1 VTVVIHD
8 RQRRAGAPAGSFAS
22 EAGRAILVAMT
33 ATLTSATFVGRTE
46 ELARLAAAADRAAAG
61 TPTAV
66 VVGGEAGVG
75 KTRLVGELVAS
86 ARQAGATVLVGGCVE
101 LGGEG
106 LPFAPLI
113 EALRGFVRDLDEP
126 ELAQLVPGRAR
137 VELAR
142 LLPELGPGG
151 PGPDAAGSWVGGP
164 GAEPRGSGLGSEQR
178 RLFELLL
185 VLLERL
191 GSERPAV
198 LVVEDLHWADRSTR
212 DLLAFLV
219 RNLRHGRLLLVMT
232 YRSDELHRRHPL
244 RPFLAELDRGRRA
257 ERLELARFGRDEVA
271 AQLAGIQGTPAP
283 PELTERIHA
292 RSDGN
297 AFFVEEL
304 AATAAADGELPPSL
318 RDTLLARIELLAEPT
333 QQVLGVAAAA
343 GARVG
348 HDLLAEVAGLPDAE
362 LLAGLREAVSAHVL
376 LVAADDGAYG
386 FRHALVKEAV
396 YAELLPGERTRL
408 HARFAAA
415 LAGRDAGGDPG
426 LAAELAWHWY
436 AAHDLERALPAAVEA
451 GRAAERAF
459 AYAEAQRQ
467 FERALELWDRVP
479 GATAGLD
486 KAELLARAGEAA
498 ANAGAADRAV
508 ALVRGALAEV
518 APGRD
523 PLLAGQLTER
533 LGFHLRIAGR
543 PGAMEA
549 YQEAI
554 GLVPPGPTVER
565 ARVLAG
571 LGQALMLRARFA
583 EAIATCE
590 EAIQVARAAGS
601 PAVETHALCSLGT
614 AMARIEDPDDG
625 LAALGEARR
634 LAAEL
639 GLAKDEAR
647 ACVNLSDLLNDLGR
661 LEEAVVVAMEGIEV
675 ATAAGL
681 RRTFGVFLAG
691 NAAAALYN
699 QGRWDETAELTAAY
713 LELGDDE
720 DLNTVTLRQSMAML
734 DAGRGHFESALG
746 HVRAARR
753 LAGDEFI
760 AVQYPPNL
768 AAAEA
773 AVAAWRGRLE
783 EAAAAVAGGLAA
795 LQGPLVD
802 LRACLLLAI
811 GLRVEGER
819 ARLATAR
826 HDHETL
832 TDARLVADEL
842 VQWARGT
849 FAGSRVAW
857 RRAVLA
863 TCEAEWARVQ
873 GEPDPERWL
882 AAVAA
887 WEESGHPY
895 PLAVARWRAA
905 EALLAGR
912 GDRTLVA
919 ELLRRSHATA
929 SGLGAEPLRGELER
943 LARLGRV
950 DLRPRDP
957 SGAPAGPTPEPTDA
971 AAAGVALGL
980 TARELEVLTLVAEG
994 RSNRQVAEALFISA
1008 KTASVHVSNILA
1020 KLGVASRVEAAAVA
1034 HRHGLLAGQPGP

>member
-1 VTVVIHD
+1 MTVAIHD
-8 RQRRAGAPAGSFAS
+8 IQRRAGDPAGSFAWR
-22 EAGRAILVAMT
+22 AGRAILVAMT
-33 ATLTSATFVGRTE
+33 ATLTSPTFVGRTE
-46 ELARLAAAADRAAAG
+46 ELARLAAAGDRAAAG

-66 VVGGEAGVG
+66 LVGGEAGVG

-106 LPFAPLI
+106 VPFAPLI
-113 EALRGFVRDLDEP
+113 EALRAYVRDPDGP
-126 ELAQLVPGRAR
+126 ELARLVPGRAR
-137 VELAR
+137 AELAR
-142 LLPELGPGG
+142 LLPELAGPAGPIGPGTGIGDPPALGGDAG
-151 PGPDAAGSWVGGP
+151 PWSDQG
-164 GAEPRGSGLGSEQR
+164 

-185 VLLERL
+185 VLLEGLSAERL
-191 GSERPAV
+191 AV

-271 AQLAGIQGTPAP
+271 AQLAGIQGGPAP
-283 PELTERIHA
+283 AELIERIHA

-304 AATAAADGELPPSL
+304 AATAAGADGELPPSL
-318 RDTLLARIELLAEPT
+318 RDTLMARIELLAEPT

-348 HDLLAEVAGLPDAE
+348 HDLLAEVAGLPDDE

-376 LVAADDGAYG
+376 LVDAGDGAYG

-415 LAGRDAGGDPG
+415 LAGRDGGGDPG
-426 LAAELAWHWY
+426 VAAELAWHWY
-436 AAHDLERALPAAVEA
+436 AAHDLERALLAAVEA
-451 GRAAERAF
+451 GRAAERAY

-518 APGRD
+518 DPGRD

-590 EAIQVARAAGS
+590 EAIRVARAAGS

-661 LEEAVVVAMEGIEV
+661 LEEAVAVAMEGIEV
-675 ATAAGL
+675 ASAAGL

-699 QGRWDETAELTAAY
+699 QGRWDETAELTTAY

-773 AVAAWRGRLE
+773 EAAAWRGRLE

-802 LRACLLLAI
+802 LRACMLLAI

-819 ARLATAR
+819 AGLATAR
-826 HDHETL
+826 HDHQTL
-832 TDARLVADEL
+832 ADARLVADEL

-895 PLAVARWRAA
+895 PLAVVRWRAA
-905 EALLAGR
+905 EALLARR
-912 GDRTLVA
+912 GDRALAA

-950 DLRPRDP
+950 DLRPQDP
-957 SGAPAGPTPEPTDA
+957 AGAPAAPPSEPTDA
-971 AAAGVALGL
+971 AGSALGL

>member
-33 ATLTSATFVGRTE
+33 ATLSSATFVGRTE

-126 ELAQLVPGRAR
+126 ELAQLVPGRTR

-151 PGPDAAGSWVGGP
+151 PGSAGAADGGLWTAGSTRSPGPVGSPTGGP
-164 GAEPRGSGLGSEQR
+164 GAGLGSEQG

-198 LVVEDLHWADRSTR
+198 LMVEDLHWADRSTR

-271 AQLAGIQGTPAP
+271 AQLAGILGAPAP

-304 AATAAADGELPPSL
+304 AATAAAGADGELPPSL

-333 QQVLGVAAAA
+333 QQVLGTVAVGAAAVA
-343 GARVG
+343 
-348 HDLLAEVAGLPDAE
+348 DPLLAEVAGLPDAD
-362 LLAGLREAVSAHVL
+362 LLVGLREAVSAHVL
-376 LVAADDGAYG
+376 LVDAGDGTYG

-408 HARFAAA
+408 HARFATA
-415 LAGRDAGGDPG
+415 LAGRDAVGDPG
-426 LAAELAWHWY
+426 PAAELAWHWY

-451 GRAAERAF
+451 GRAAERAY

-518 APGRD
+518 TPGRD

-590 EAIQVARAAGS
+590 EAIRVARAAGS

-661 LEEAVVVAMEGIEV
+661 LEEAVAVAMEGIEV
-675 ATAAGL
+675 ASAAGL

-699 QGRWDETAELTAAY
+699 QGRWDETAELTTAY
-713 LELGDDE
+713 LELATTRTSTRSPCASPWPCWTPAGG
-720 DLNTVTLRQSMAML
+720 TSSPPSAMSGRPGGWP
-734 DAGRGHFESALG
+734 ATSSSPCSTRPTWPRPRPRRRPGGAGWRRRRRPSPAAWPPSRARWSTCGRACCWPSGCGSRASGPGWPRPATTTRPWPTPGWSATSWCSGPGAPSPGRGWPGGGPCWPPARPSGPGSRASPTRSAGWPRWPPGRSPGTPTRWPWSAGGRPRRCWPGAATAPWPPSCCAAATPPPPALG
-746 HVRAARR
+746 PSRCGASWSGWPGWAGWTCAPRTRPAR
-753 LAGDEFI
+753 
-760 AVQYPPNL
+760 PPH
-768 AAAEA
+768 
-773 AVAAWRGRLE
+773 RR
-783 EAAAAVAGGLAA
+783 
-795 LQGPLVD
+795 P
-802 LRACLLLAI
+802 
-811 GLRVEGER
+811 
-819 ARLATAR
+819 
-826 HDHETL
+826 
-832 TDARLVADEL
+832 
-842 VQWARGT
+842 
-849 FAGSRVAW
+849 SR
-857 RRAVLA
+857 
-863 TCEAEWARVQ
+863 
-873 GEPDPERWL
+873 
-882 AAVAA
+882 
-887 WEESGHPY
+887 
-895 PLAVARWRAA
+895 
-905 EALLAGR
+905 
-912 GDRTLVA
+912 RT
-919 ELLRRSHATA
+919 R
-929 SGLGAEPLRGELER
+929 
-943 LARLGRV
+943 
-950 DLRPRDP
+950 
-957 SGAPAGPTPEPTDA
+957 
-971 AAAGVALGL
+971 
-980 TARELEVLTLVAEG
+980 
-994 RSNRQVAEALFISA
+994 
-1008 KTASVHVSNILA
+1008 
-1020 KLGVASRVEAAAVA
+1020 
-1034 HRHGLLAGQPGP
+1034 PGPRSA

>member
-1 VTVVIHD
+1 MTVVIHD

-232 YRSDELHRRHPL
+232 YRSDELHRSHPL

-639 GLAKDEAR
+639 GLAKDEAL

-773 AVAAWRGRLE
+773 EVAAWRGRLE